1 MPVILYVLFIVS
13 VLPILLAGVGNYFRA
28 RQFGAFDNSNPRL
41 QQSRLEGPGAR
52 AQAAQ
57 ANAWEALS
65 IFGVTCFIAYAS
77 GIDLQ
82 SLNLVALIFLA
93 CRLLHA
99 VFYIANL
106 GALRSLIFG
115 VAISCCLYI
124 VYLAA
129 MVPHGA

>member
-13 VLPILLAGVGNYFRA
+13 VMPIVLAGLGNYFRA
-28 RQFGAFDNSNPRL
+28 RQFGAFDNNNPRL

-77 GIDLQ
+77 GVELA
-82 SLNLVALIFLA
+82 SLTGVALLFLA
-93 CRLLHA
+93 CRVLHA
-99 VFYIANL
+99 VFYIANMA
-106 GALRSLIFG
+106 ALRSLIFG
-115 VAISCCLYI
+115 AAMACCLYI
-124 VYLAA
+124 VFQATT
-129 MVPHGA
+129 VGA

>member
-13 VLPILLAGVGNYFRA
+13 VMPVVLAGVGNYFRA

-65 IFGVTCFIAYAS
+65 VFGVSCFIAYAS
-77 GIDLQ
+77 GVALE
-82 SLNLVALIFLA
+82 SLSLVALIFLA
-93 CRLLHA
+93 CRVLHA

-106 GALRSLIFG
+106 AALRSLIFG
-115 VAISCCLYI
+115 AAMACCLYI
-124 VYLAA
+124 VYQASA
-129 MVPHGA
+129 VA